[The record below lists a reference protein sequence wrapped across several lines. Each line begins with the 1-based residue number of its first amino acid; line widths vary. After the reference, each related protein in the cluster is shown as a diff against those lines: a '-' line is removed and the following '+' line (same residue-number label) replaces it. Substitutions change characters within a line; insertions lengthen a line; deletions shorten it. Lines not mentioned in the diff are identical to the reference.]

1 MNSSKTSPSGNYMAL
16 AVLSAL
22 VSSPAWANTINVTN
36 LLDVAAVA
44 DGSCTLREAVANA
57 NSDSDTTGGDCPAGT
72 GADAITFGV
81 NGTTVLSSTL
91 SITDTDGLTI
101 DSLGRSVT
109 LSGGNVARVLW
120 VTPGAALT
128 LKSLTVANGYAD
140 PQGGGVY
147 NQFGSLTV
155 LNSTFVGNTATRIGG
170 GIANYSD
177 TNLANPNPGGN
188 LTIVNSTFSGNS
200 SVFGGAIKNSS
211 NAATIINSTIV
222 GNSTHLPVCPPGFI
236 CTMEDSG
243 GGIDNAGT
251 LNLHNSI
258 VAGNTA
264 AIGAMD
270 IGGSPTTASYNL
282 IGLPATVYYRWNGL
296 GPIVP
301 VHGNNGN
308 ITGVDA
314 NAIVATA
321 LANNGG
327 PTQTLALI
335 PGSAAVDTADNAQCA
350 AAPVSGLD
358 QRGVARPQGVKCD
371 IGAFELAAPV
381 SADLAV
387 TATATSAMVRD
398 SLIWT
403 INVKN
408 NGAAD
413 ATGVKVTSGLPAAG
427 LSSVSATASQG
438 SCSALVSGAV
448 TCNLGSLPNTASATV
463 TVKAVPT
470 AAVTLSNQVNVVSD
484 QNDAQPLN
492 NSATQTVTVQPL
504 LCSGLV
510 PTIVGTPGAD
520 TLVGTRRRDVIQGL
534 SGNDTISGAADN
546 DIICGG
552 PGQDTLKGD
561 AGNDT
566 LNGEAGTDSCDGG
579 IGTDTATNCEAK
591 IAVP

>member
-22 VSSPAWANTINVTN
+22 VGSPAWANTINVTN
-36 LLDVAAVA
+36 LLDVSAVA

-72 GADAITFGV
+72 GADTITFGV

-91 SITDTDGLTI
+91 TITDADGLTI

-109 LSGGNVARVLW
+109 LSGGNVVRVFW

-140 PQGGGVY
+140 PAGGGVY

-155 LNSTFVGNTATRIGG
+155 LNSTFVNNTATRTGG

-177 TNLANPNPGGN
+177 TNTANPNPAGN
-188 LTIVNSTFSGNS
+188 LTVVNSTFSGNS
-200 SVFGGAIKNSS
+200 SVFGGAIKNFGFS
-211 NAATIINSTIV
+211 ATILNSTIV
-222 GNSTHLPVCPPGFI
+222 GNSVHLPVCPPGFI
-236 CTMEDSG
+236 CAMEDSG

-264 AIGAMD
+264 AVGAAD

-282 IGLPATVYYRWNGL
+282 IGLPADVYYRWNGL

-301 VHGNNGN
+301 LHGNNGN
-308 ITGVDA
+308 ITGADA
-314 NAIVATA
+314 NAIVAST
-321 LANNGG
+321 LASNGG

-335 PGSAAVDTADNAQCA
+335 LGSAAIDAADNALCA
-350 AAPVSGLD
+350 TVPVSSLD
-358 QRGVARPQGVKCD
+358 QRGVARPQGSQCD
-371 IGAFELAAPV
+371 IGAFELAVPV

-387 TATATSAMVRD
+387 TTTASPAMVRD
-398 SLIWT
+398 SLSWT
-403 INVKN
+403 IVVKN
-408 NGAAD
+408 NGTAN
-413 ATGVKVTSGLPAAG
+413 ATGVKLTDILPVSG
-427 LSSVSATASQG
+427 LSSISVTASQG
-438 SCSALVSGAV
+438 SCGAPASGKI
-448 TCNLGSLPNTASATV
+448 TCNLGSLTNTASAIV

-470 AAVTLSNQVNVVSD
+470 AAVTLSSQVSVLAD
-484 QNDAQPLN
+484 QNDSQPLN
-492 NSATQTVTVQPL
+492 NSAAQTVTVQPL
-504 LCSGLV
+504 LCNGLV

-520 TLVGTRRRDVIQGL
+520 TLVGTKRRDIIHGL
-534 SGNDTISGAADN
+534 SGNDTISGGADN

-552 PGQDTLKGD
+552 LDQDLLKGD

-579 IGTDTATNCEAK
+579 IGTDTATNCEVK